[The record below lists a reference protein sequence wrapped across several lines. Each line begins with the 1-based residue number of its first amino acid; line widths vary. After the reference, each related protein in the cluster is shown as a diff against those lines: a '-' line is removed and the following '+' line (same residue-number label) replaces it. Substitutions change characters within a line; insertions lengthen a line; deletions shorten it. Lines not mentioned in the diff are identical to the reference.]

1 MYGVRVATLEG
12 VDPSGVAVSPDGS
25 VLFVVD
31 MFNHKIMQVEAA
43 TGAVTT
49 LAGSDTRG
57 SADGVGGAAQF
68 KFPCGVAIS
77 PDGSALFVADYLN
90 DKIRRVEVATGAVT
104 TVAGSGVEGNADG
117 MGGTAQFHY
126 PCGVAISPD
135 GSALFV
141 TDFGNHKI
149 RRVEV
154 ATGAVTTLAG
164 SGTRGS
170 ADGVGGAAAQF
181 HYPCGVDLSPGG
193 SALFVADFGAWRWR
207 RAR

>member
-77 PDGSALFVADYLN
+77 PDGSQRSVCGGLPQRQDPAGGGGDGCGDY
-90 DKIRRVEVATGAVT
+90 A
-104 TVAGSGVEGNADG
+104 
-117 MGGTAQFHY
+117 
-126 PCGVAISPD
+126 
-135 GSALFV
+135 
-141 TDFGNHKI
+141 
-149 RRVEV
+149 
-154 ATGAVTTLAG
+154 
-164 SGTRGS
+164 RG
-170 ADGVGGAAAQF
+170 QR
-181 HYPCGVDLSPGG
+181 CL
-193 SALFVADFGAWRWR
+193 RQR
-207 RAR
+207 